1 MYART
6 ARLPANTRSPAAPA
20 MLRCLPHTALRAY
33 SLLSSTIASTA
44 YAGASIASILAGPL
58 GPRRRAATRAP
69 TRRPDPRRPDPRLD
83 MSPNV
88 RHDASLTCK
97 NRATRA
103 CICIFPV
110 MPIPGAPFPL
120 LVGVRARA
128 GIIARSQ
135 HRSVIWSLPGLVAE
149 ASTHELQPLFS
160 VGHGLLACSRVG
172 MYLYRAAPMSTLY
185 APPPRDS
192 LCRAHRARAARAF
205 DQIRQ
210 VRRVKEPRPNKEGV
224 NVSVNWFGVK

>member
-1 MYART
+1 MRFQHMQILKMA
-6 ARLPANTRSPAAPA
+6 SEI
-20 MLRCLPHTALRAY
+20 
-33 SLLSSTIASTA
+33 LST
-44 YAGASIASILAGPL
+44 PL
-58 GPRRRAATRAP
+58 
-69 TRRPDPRRPDPRLD
+69 
-83 MSPNV
+83 
-88 RHDASLTCK
+88 
-97 NRATRA
+97 
-103 CICIFPV
+103 
-110 MPIPGAPFPL
+110 
-120 LVGVRARA
+120 
-128 GIIARSQ
+128 

-172 MYLYRAAPMSTLY
+172 MYLYRAAPMFTLY

-192 LCRAHRARAARAF
+192 LGRAHRARAARAF